1 MGAVLHF
8 CVNARSSPERV
19 GEAHFTDEIPNLIGY
34 RGSPFQ
40 PATLPIPIQSE
51 AQAMTV
57 SGLTRSNA
65 ERQSFHNRESQTHR
79 KCGRPSGD
87 GACAHGSIAARPRAD
102 GGEQESLFAEQRGLG
117 NNLAE
122 RKGGSAWPGK
132 ATGRDLVNAMISMC
146 TDFLV
151 GATSHLRS
159 RDS

>member
-8 CVNARSSPERV
+8 SVNARSSPERV

-79 KCGRPSGD
+79 MRSPQRRRSLC
-87 GACAHGSIAARPRAD
+87 PRLD
-102 GGEQESLFAEQRGLG
+102 RCKTKS
-117 NNLAE
+117 
-122 RKGGSAWPGK
+122 
-132 ATGRDLVNAMISMC
+132 
-146 TDFLV
+146 
-151 GATSHLRS
+151 
-159 RDS
+159 